1 MANLEEHMSKK
12 QKTPA
17 STAPQLLILAR
28 PPKPIREMTEEELL
42 SFARGVVV
50 TSKARRAEKSD
61 D

>member
-1 MANLEEHMSKK
+1 MAYLEELMSKK

-17 STAPQLLILAR
+17 STSPQLLILAR
-28 PPKPIREMTEEELL
+28 PPQPISEMTEEELL

-50 TSKARRAEKSD
+50 TSKARHAEKSD